1 MLYRAHM
8 AKMISNFAI
17 SLGGLVPNTGK
28 NCTFNDISNQ
38 SSELRFYIKLAC
50 QLGLMGVGINDFDP
64 NAEVTREQFGTILS
78 RVIR

>member
-1 MLYRAHM
+1 M

-64 NAEVTREQFGTILS
+64 NAEVTRAQFGTILS